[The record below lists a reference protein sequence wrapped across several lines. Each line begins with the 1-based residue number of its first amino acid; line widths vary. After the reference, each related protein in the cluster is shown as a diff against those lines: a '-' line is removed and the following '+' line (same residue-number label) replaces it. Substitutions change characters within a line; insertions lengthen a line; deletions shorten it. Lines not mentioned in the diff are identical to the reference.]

1 MRDFALRSPGVV
13 MFVGITLL
21 IILIAVNAFFVA
33 AEFAL
38 IKVRYSAV
46 EMDAADGSSIAGI
59 SKQLLDRLD
68 AYLSAAQIGITL
80 ASLALGWVGEP
91 VVAEVIVA
99 SMRFLSI
106 PISDVLAHKIAI
118 PVGFIAITILHLI
131 FGEAV
136 PKYAAIYY
144 PQGLTYACAL
154 PLKFFATAVAPLVW
168 IINSGTWLIL
178 APFGIKV
185 SSEEDT
191 HTEEELRLL
200 LAESAR
206 SSELGS
212 IQKTEHELI
221 ERVFSFDER
230 LVRQIMVPRTQM
242 SAVDLAATPEQV
254 LDAVSRDGY
263 SRVPVYSGSRDN
275 IVGVVYT
282 KELLRRC
289 MDKVPFT
296 IQAILHSAYF
306 VPETK
311 KICALLRELQTKK
324 MHIAIV
330 VDEFGVTSGLVT
342 LEDIVEELVGEI
354 QDEFDDE
361 RPAVEKRGDGSFVV
375 NAHAS
380 IIDVNVLLPVALPE
394 SPEYSTVAGYVNV
407 IFSGIPEVGQ
417 ESVDSAYQVRVL
429 KRSRGSVDSVLL
441 VPQAAEESRELELV
455 DD

>member
-1 MRDFALRSPGVV
+1 
-13 MFVGITLL
+13 MFLGITLV
-21 IILIAVNAFFVA
+21 IILVALNAFFVA

-38 IKVRYSAV
+38 VKVRYSAV
-46 EMDAADGSSIAGI
+46 EMEAEEGSAIAGVA
-59 SKQLLDRLD
+59 KQLLDRLD

-80 ASLALGWVGEP
+80 ASLALGWIGEP
-91 VVAEVIVA
+91 VVADILIA
-99 SMRFLSI
+99 SLHAVSI
-106 PISDVLAHKIAI
+106 PISEDLAHKIAI
-118 PVGFIAITILHLI
+118 PLGFVLITVLHLI

-144 PQGLTYACAL
+144 PQELTYICAW
-154 PLKFFATAVAPLVW
+154 PLKIFATATAPLVW
-168 IINSGTWLIL
+168 LINSGTWLIL

-200 LAESAR
+200 LAESAK

-230 LVRQIMVPRTQM
+230 LVRQIMIPRVQM
-242 SAVDLAATPEQV
+242 SAVDIASTPEQV
-254 LDAVSRDGY
+254 LDVVSRDGY
-263 SRVPVYSGSRDN
+263 SRMPVFSGSRDN

-282 KELLRRC
+282 KELLRRF
-289 MDKVPFT
+289 MEKAPFSLQT
-296 IQAILHSAYF
+296 IIHPAYF

-311 KICALLRELQTKK
+311 KIRALLRELQGRKTH
-324 MHIAIV
+324 MAIV

-361 RPAVEKRGDGSFVV
+361 RPVVERWADGSFLV

-380 IIDVNVLLPVALPE
+380 IIDANALIPHPLPE
-394 SPEYSTVAGYVNV
+394 SSEYSTVAGYVNV
-407 IFSGIPEVGQ
+407 LFSGIPEVGQ
-417 ESVDSAYQVRVL
+417 EADDTSYRVRIL
-429 KRSRGSVDSVLL
+429 RRSRGSVDSVQLI
-441 VPQAAEESRELELV
+441 PQV
-455 DD
+455 VIFPPN

>member
-1 MRDFALRSPGVV
+1 
-13 MFVGITLL
+13 MFLGITLV
-21 IILIAVNAFFVA
+21 IILIALNAFFVA

-38 IKVRYSAV
+38 VKVRYSAV
-46 EMDAADGSSIAGI
+46 EMDAAEGHAIAGT

-91 VVAEVIVA
+91 VVAEMIVT
-99 SMRFLSI
+99 SMHAVSI
-106 PISDVLAHKIAI
+106 PISEELAHKIAI
-118 PVGFIAITILHLI
+118 PIGFAAITVLHLI

-136 PKYAAIYY
+136 PKYTAIYH
-144 PQGLTYACAL
+144 PQVITYACAI
-154 PLKFFATAVAPLVW
+154 PLRLFARAVAPLVW
-168 IINSGTWLIL
+168 VINGVSWLIL

-200 LAESAR
+200 LAESAH
-206 SSELGS
+206 SGELGS

-230 LVRQIMVPRTQM
+230 LVRQIMIPRTQM
-242 SAVDLAATPEQV
+242 SAVDVAATPEEV

-263 SRVPVYSGSRDN
+263 SRVPVYSGTRDN
-275 IVGVVYT
+275 IVGVVHT
-282 KELLRRC
+282 KELLRKC
-289 MDKVPFT
+289 MEKLPFS
-296 IQAILHSAYF
+296 IQSILHPAYF

-311 KICALLRELQTKK
+311 KISALLRELQSKR
-324 MHIAIV
+324 MHMAIV

-361 RPAVEKRGDGSFVV
+361 RPAVEKRADGSFVV

-380 IIDVNVLLPVALPE
+380 IIDVNALLPKHLPE

-407 IFSGIPEVGQ
+407 LFSGIPEVGQ
-417 ESVDSAYQVRVL
+417 EQADDVFLVRVL

-441 VPQAAEESRELELV
+441 VPQVSGGEHEEKTVNDEG
-455 DD
+455 DQ